1 VADSAELWR
10 VHQNAQFPPSC
21 LGRAVD
27 GVRLVKID
35 AVAGAIL
42 TASLRTDGV
51 PRPLEESKRRD
62 LDRHLVL
69 IRKALEDPGL
79 EAEGRAYFER
89 LALLSDEVLK
99 GSR

>member
-1 VADSAELWR
+1 VTDLAALWL

-21 LGRAVD
+21 LSRSVD

-51 PRPLEESKRRD
+51 ARPLDQAKRAD
-62 LDRHLVL
+62 LDRHRAL
-69 IRKALEDPGL
+69 IRRALEDPGL
-79 EAEGRAYFER
+79 DAEGRAYFDR
-89 LALLSDEVLK
+89 LASLSEYVLR
-99 GSR
+99 S

>member
-1 VADSAELWR
+1 MTDPAELWR

-21 LGRAVD
+21 LSRSVD

-42 TASLRTDGV
+42 TSSLRTDGV
-51 PRPLEESKRRD
+51 ARPLDPVKRVD
-62 LDRHLVL
+62 LGRHRAL

-79 EAEGRAYFER
+79 DAEGRAYFDR
-89 LALLSDEVLK
+89 LASLSEYVLR
-99 GSR
+99 S

>member
-1 VADSAELWR
+1 MAESAELWR

-21 LGRAVD
+21 LGRSAD

-42 TASLRTDGV
+42 TSSLRTDGV
-51 PRPLEESKRRD
+51 PRPLDESKRRD
-62 LDRHLVL
+62 LERHLLL

-79 EAEGRAYFER
+79 DAEGRAYFER
-89 LALLSDEVLK
+89 LALLSKVVLEV
-99 GSR
+99 GR

>member
-1 VADSAELWR
+1 MADPAELWR

-21 LGRAVD
+21 LAQSVD

-51 PRPLEESKRRD
+51 ARPLDESKRRD
-62 LDRHLVL
+62 LERHLVL
-69 IRKALEDPGL
+69 IRKALEDPAL
-79 EAEGRAYFER
+79 DAEGRAYFER
-89 LALLSDEVLK
+89 LSALSDVVLK
-99 GSR
+99 AGR